1 MNASK
6 RTSFLPIVVLCCLT
20 PASVAVA
27 RAGKARKP
35 ASAKVRRRA
44 RTIFIKAKKD
54 FALGRFKAAL
64 KKFTKAYELVPLP
77 GLLFN
82 IGQCQRLLGNCKKA
96 IFLYEGYIA
105 AEPNS
110 PNRATVEELIEQCKK
125 KVKEEEARKRA
136 AARRTPSRAPARVE
150 PRIVVKPPRP
160 YVPEVPV
167 KKKRRIPVYKKWWFW
182 TAIGGGV
189 AAAVATTLAITLSSK
204 TQTVLPSGS
213 LGTVDLR

>member
-1 MNASK
+1 MNAFK
-6 RTSFLPIVVLCCLT
+6 RTSYATLVWICCLT
-20 PASVAVA
+20 LGATTVA

-35 ASAKVRRRA
+35 AGAEVRKKARA
-44 RTIFIKAKKD
+44 IFLTAKKD

-82 IGQCQRLLGNCKKA
+82 IGQCQRMLGNCKKA
-96 IFLYEGYIA
+96 IFLYEGYIS

-110 PNRATVEELIEQCKK
+110 PNRSTVEDLIEQCKK
-125 KVKEEEARKRA
+125 KVKEEEARKKA
-136 AARRTPSRAPARVE
+136 AARRDPGRAPARVE
-150 PRIVVKPPRP
+150 PGVVVTPQP
-160 YVPEVPV
+160 YVPKVPV

-182 TAIGGGV
+182 SAIGAGV
-189 AAAVATTLAITLSSK
+189 AAAVATTLAVTLSTK